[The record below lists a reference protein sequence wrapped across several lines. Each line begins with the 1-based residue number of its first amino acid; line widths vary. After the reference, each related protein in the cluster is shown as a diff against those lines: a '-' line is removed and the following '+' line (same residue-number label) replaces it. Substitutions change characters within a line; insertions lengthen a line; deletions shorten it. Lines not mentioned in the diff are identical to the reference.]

1 MICTTIQN
9 KNLEQILD
17 ALEGSEMAEIRLD
30 RCDLSLREIEEC
42 FTSDVPLVAT
52 CRIAD
57 LIASEPSLQDA
68 GLTPQSKEIKAAQ
81 IAEKRLCKAIEA
93 GARYVDVEIEA
104 PKQMSKRVRNVAHE
118 SGTVFIR
125 SFHDFEG
132 TDSLEALKAVVEKC
146 CYHGADMVKVVTTA
160 CCQEDV
166 DKVLSL
172 YDWCRATTVSENEK
186 IASLAEGG
194 LIAFCMGDAGRQ
206 SRLDCLKAGAP
217 YTYAAVSEEEAA
229 APGQW
234 TASEMA
240 AALYD
245 GFRFVGTCNSFGG
258 KLHQVPTNIEV
269 PAAVSGE
276 KCIRCIQESDNI
288 VPNPE
293 VPCSK
298 SFAQRAIIAA
308 ALASGTSH
316 LRGYTPCGDNE
327 AAIRVAENLG
337 AKVERNGGELIITGI
352 AASLGSLDT
361 LPAGANSGVTPLQ
374 EGSGHLTGT
383 DMCWEKSS
391 LSEDM
396 VPGVQTLHVGE
407 SGLLTRMMIPVMAQL
422 CPDTVLFTG
431 EKTLL
436 GRPLTGACEIM
447 EALGANVT
455 SVDHPVA
462 VTPSSVTH
470 CHSAAG
476 APSPVAQSQSR
487 ILASSVTNSSETI
500 ASDPLPV
507 TLGEA
512 VSQCPSVV
520 TSSEAEGRDERS
532 SAPIRVPLTV
542 KGPLTATRAEISG
555 KHGSQ
560 IISGLLMALPF
571 SQKNTSLIVREP
583 KSIPYMFITVE
594 VLKKFGIKIG
604 NDMLGGRDFI
614 ESGGDW
620 SLCTEIVFKVKG
632 GQRFKAADIDLEGDW
647 SAAANFLVAG
657 AIFGKVEVE
666 GLDTTSLQADL
677 SIMDILMDAGASLS
691 LLDGDKGSITVQRAP
706 LKAFA
711 VDASNCPDLFPII
724 SVLAAFCQGTSRI
737 AGVGRLANKESDRA
751 KAIVEMLTQMGVKS
765 YVEGDELLVEG
776 HSLAQRL
783 LAHKGVK
790 AYVGGDG
797 LTEEGHGFAHKVSG
811 VASHTVEA
819 SLDETSGIY
828 AASASLPGLLKGGE
842 YTSHHDHRMVMALK
856 VASLGAD
863 SPIVIDDETCVEKS
877 FPDFLEMF
885 RRLD

>member
-9 KNLEQILD
+9 KNLEQILE
-17 ALEGSEMAEIRLD
+17 ALEGCEMAEIRLD

-57 LIASEPSLQDA
+57 LIASEPSLQDE

-104 PKQMSKRVRNVAHE
+104 PKQMSKRVRSVAHE
-118 SGTVFIR
+118 NGTVFIR

-146 CYHGADMVKVVTTA
+146 CYHGADIVKVVTTA
-160 CCQEDV
+160 HCQEDV
-166 DKVLSL
+166 DRVLSL
-172 YDWCRATTVSENEK
+172 YDWCHGVSASENEK
-186 IASLAEGG
+186 IASLDEGG

-217 YTYAAVSEEEAA
+217 YTYAALSEDEAA

-234 TASEMA
+234 AASEMA
-240 AALYD
+240 SSLYD
-245 GFRFVGTCNSFGG
+245 GFHFIESSGT
-258 KLHQVPTNIEV
+258 
-269 PAAVSGE
+269 
-276 KCIRCIQESDNI
+276 
-288 VPNPE
+288 PE

-308 ALASGTSH
+308 ALASGVSH

-337 AKVERNGGELIITGI
+337 AKVERNGGELTITGI
-352 AASLGSLDT
+352 AAGLE
-361 LPAGANSGVTPLQ
+361 ALQ
-374 EGSGHLTGT
+374 
-383 DMCWEKSS
+383 
-391 LSEDM
+391 
-396 VPGVQTLHVGE
+396 GVQTLHVGE

-422 CPDTVLFTG
+422 CPSKVEFTG

-436 GRPLTGACEIM
+436 ERPLTGAREVM
-447 EALGANVT
+447 EALGA
-455 SVDHPVA
+455 
-462 VTPSSVTH
+462 
-470 CHSAAG
+470 
-476 APSPVAQSQSR
+476 
-487 ILASSVTNSSETI
+487 TI
-500 ASDPLPV
+500 ASSGTNDNDEGASDPV
-507 TLGEA
+507 
-512 VSQCPSVV
+512 
-520 TSSEAEGRDERS
+520 
-532 SAPIRVPLTV
+532 RVPLTV

-560 IISGLLMALPF
+560 IISGLLMSLPF

-632 GQRFKAADIDLEGDW
+632 GQRFEAADIDLERDW

-657 AIFGKVEVE
+657 AIFGKVEMD

-691 LLDGDKGSITVQRAP
+691 QLDGDKGTITVQRAP

-751 KAIVEMLTQMGVKS
+751 KAIVEMLTQMGVKAS
-765 YVEGDELLVEG
+765 VEGDELVVEG

-783 LAHKGVK
+783 LAQ
-790 AYVGGDG
+790 
-797 LTEEGHGFAHKVSG
+797 
-811 VASHTVEA
+811 
-819 SLDETSGIY
+819 
-828 AASASLPGLLKGGE
+828 GLLKGGE

-863 SPIVIDDETCVEKS
+863 GPISIDDEVCVEKS

-885 RRLD
+885 SRLV